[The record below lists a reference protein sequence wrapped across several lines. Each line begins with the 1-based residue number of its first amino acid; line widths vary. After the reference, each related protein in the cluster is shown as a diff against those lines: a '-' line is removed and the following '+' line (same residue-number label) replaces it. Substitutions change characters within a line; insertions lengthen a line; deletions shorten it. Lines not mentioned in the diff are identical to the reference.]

1 MKDLKFKDSTGN
13 YINISLIGFFR
24 IPDLEK
30 EYIMYSITDENI
42 DNKYGHI
49 LLGEVIRN
57 DDDSI
62 QILGILDSEKDM
74 VVAYYNEISN
84 QIGGN
89 ENE

>member
-13 YINISLIGFFR
+13 DINISLIGFFR

-42 DNKYGHI
+42 DNKYGHV

-62 QILGILDSEKDM
+62 QVLGILDSEKDM

>member
-13 YINISLIGFFR
+13 VINISLIGFFR

-42 DNKYGHI
+42 DNKYGHV

-89 ENE
+89 EDE